1 MLPTLALYASATD
14 HRSVSGAILRRTK
27 LKALK
32 EALTG
37 TYTRGEFL
45 GFGAALAGA
54 FTLGRLPGG
63 DHAAAAAQ
71 PQTATPVA
79 GGEPDLIVVNAR
91 VLTSEPGV
99 PRAEAFAVKNGRFTA
114 VGSTS
119 DVRNL
124 ATARTPIVDAQQMTV
139 VPGFIDA
146 HCHPSGVEE
155 LYGVNTNLRTVRE
168 IQSAIR
174 QKAETSAPEIWITG
188 FMFDDTKLDRPLTR
202 KDLDEATTEHPV
214 SVAHR
219 GGHTNFY
226 NSKAFELAGITDKTP
241 DPLNGRVAENAR
253 NVFARVGKR
262 ETFTPEQRRDRA
274 RKGMAHMSKLFNAA
288 GLTTVHN
295 AGTNQDHILAYE
307 DCRKNG
313 ELTHRAYMM
322 IRSTPAFNGLKAAN
336 IYTGFGDEWIRV
348 GGVKFV
354 ADGSASERT
363 MRMST
368 PYVGTNDYGIL
379 TMTQDQ
385 LYEAIDD
392 AHSHNFQ
399 VGVHANGDVTIDM
412 VLKAYERALQKWP
425 DPNRRHRIEHCTLVN
440 PDLIRRIKASGVIP
454 TPFWTYVYY
463 HGEKWVEYGDEKV
476 NWMFA
481 HRSFLDAGIRVPGAS
496 DYTPGPF
503 EPLMAIQS
511 MVTRKDYKGRVW
523 GPKQKVTIDEA
534 LTIATINGAYASSEE
549 NLKGSIAA
557 GKLADFVVLE
567 KDPHD
572 VDLDQIMNIKVNRTV
587 VGGKTVYGG

>member
-1 MLPTLALYASATD
+1 M
-14 HRSVSGAILRRTK
+14 GK
-27 LKALK
+27 
-32 EALTG
+32 
-37 TYTRGEFL
+37 YTRGEFL

-54 FTLGRLPGG
+54 FSLGRLGAGHLEPSVS
-63 DHAAAAAQ
+63 AQ
-71 PQTATPVA
+71 PSTS

-91 VLTSEPGV
+91 VLTSDAAL
-99 PRAEAFAVKNGRFTA
+99 PRAEAFAVRSGRFVA
-114 VGSTS
+114 VGSS
-119 DVRNL
+119 ADVRNL
-124 ATARTPIVDAQQMTV
+124 ATARAPIIDAQTMTV

-174 QKAETSAPEIWITG
+174 RKAESSSPEIWITG

-219 GGHTNFY
+219 GGHTSFY
-226 NSKAFELAGITDKTP
+226 NSKAFELAGITARTP
-241 DPLNGRVAENAR
+241 DPPDGRYFKENGELNGRVAENAR
-253 NVFARVGKR
+253 NVFSRVGKR

-274 RKGMAHMSKLFNAA
+274 RNGMKHMSQLFNAC
-288 GLTTVHN
+288 GLTSVHN
-295 AGTNQDHILAYE
+295 AGTSQDHILAYE

-322 IRSTPAFNGLKAAN
+322 IRSPQAFTGLKAAN
-336 IYTGFGDEWIRV
+336 ISTGFGDEWIRV

-379 TMTQDQ
+379 TMTQEQ
-385 LYEAIDD
+385 LHEAIDD
-392 AHSHNFQ
+392 AHNHGFQ

-440 PDLIRRIKASGVIP
+440 PDLIRRIKANGVIP

-463 HGEKWVEYGDEKV
+463 HGEKWKEYGDEKV
-476 NWMFA
+476 AWMFA
-481 HRSFLDAGIRVPGAS
+481 H
-496 DYTPGPF
+496 
-503 EPLMAIQS
+503 
-511 MVTRKDYKGRVW
+511 K
-523 GPKQKVTIDEA
+523 
-534 LTIATINGAYASSEE
+534 
-549 NLKGSIAA
+549 
-557 GKLADFVVLE
+557 
-567 KDPHD
+567 
-572 VDLDQIMNIKVNRTV
+572 
-587 VGGKTVYGG
+587 

>member
-1 MLPTLALYASATD
+1 MA
-14 HRSVSGAILRRTK
+14 K
-27 LKALK
+27 
-32 EALTG
+32 
-37 TYTRGEFL
+37 YTRGEFL

-54 FTLGRLPGG
+54 FTLGRLPG
-63 DHAAAAAQ
+63 AEQTASAQ
-71 PQTATPVA
+71 PIVSA
-79 GGEPDLIVVNAR
+79 GEPDLIVVNAR
-91 VLTSEPGV
+91 VLTSDTAT
-99 PRAEAFAVKNGRFTA
+99 PRAEAFAVKNGRFVA

-124 ATARTPIVDAQQMTV
+124 ATARTPVIDAQRMTV
-139 VPGFIDA
+139 TPGFIDA
-146 HCHPSGVEE
+146 HSHPSGVEE

-174 QKAETSAPEIWITG
+174 QKAENSAPEVWING

-226 NSKAFELAGITDKTP
+226 NSKAFELAGITAQTP
-241 DPLNGRVAENAR
+241 DPSDGRFFKENGELNGRVAENAR
-253 NVFARVGKR
+253 DVFERVGKR

-274 RKGMAHMSKLFNAA
+274 RNGMKHMSRLFNAA
-288 GLTTVHN
+288 GLTSVHN
-295 AGTNQDHILAYE
+295 AGTEEEHVLAYE

-322 IRSTPAFNGLKAAN
+322 ISAPRVLAGLKAAN
-336 IYTGFGDEWIRV
+336 LFTGFGDEWIRL
-348 GGVKFV
+348 GGAKFV

-385 LYEAIDD
+385 LYEAVDD
-392 AHSHNFQ
+392 AHSHGFQ

-412 VLKAYERALQKWP
+412 VLKAFERVLQKWP

-440 PDLIRRIKASGVIP
+440 PDLIRRIKANGVIP
-454 TPFWTYVYY
+454 TPFWTYIYY
-463 HGEKWVEYGDEKV
+463 HGEKWKEYGDEKIA
-476 NWMFA
+476 WMFA

-511 MVTRKDYKGRVW
+511 MVTRKDYRGRVW
-523 GPKQKVTIDEA
+523 GPSQKVTVDEA

-549 NLKGSIAA
+549 NLKGSITA
-557 GKLADFVVLE
+557 GKLADFVMLE

-572 VDLDQIMNIKVNRTV
+572 SEPDQIMNIKVNRTV
-587 VGGKTVYGG
+587 IGGKTVYGG

>member
-1 MLPTLALYASATD
+1 MA
-14 HRSVSGAILRRTK
+14 K
-27 LKALK
+27 
-32 EALTG
+32 
-37 TYTRGEFL
+37 YTRGEFL
-45 GFGAALAGA
+45 GFSAALAGA
-54 FTLGRLPGG
+54 FTFGKLPSSVQP
-63 DHAAAAAQ
+63 AS
-71 PQTATPVA
+71 PQTAPA
-79 GGEPDLIVVNAR
+79 ASGGEPDLIVVNGN
-91 VLTSEPGV
+91 VLTSDSAQ
-99 PRAEAFAVKNGRFTA
+99 PRAEAFAVKNGRFVA
-114 VGSTS
+114 VGSNA

-124 ATARTPIVDAQQMTV
+124 ATRRTQVVDAQRMTIT
-139 VPGFIDA
+139 PGFIDA
-146 HCHPSGVEE
+146 HSHPSGVEE

-174 QKAETSAPEIWITG
+174 QKAESSAPEIWITG

-226 NSKAFELAGITDKTP
+226 NSKAFELAGITNQTP
-241 DPLNGRVAENAR
+241 DPDDGRFFRENGELNGRVAENAR
-253 NVFARVGKR
+253 AVFNRVGKR
-262 ETFTPEQRRDRA
+262 ESFTPEQRRERG
-274 RKGMAHMSKLFNAA
+274 RNGMRHMSQLFNAA
-288 GLTTVHN
+288 GLTSVHN
-295 AGTNQDHILAYE
+295 AGTGPDHILAYE
-307 DCRKNG
+307 DCRRNG

-322 IRSTPAFNGLKAAN
+322 IRAPQAFSGLKAAN
-336 IYTGFGDEWIRV
+336 ISTGFGDEWIRI

-368 PYVGTNDYGIL
+368 PYVGTNDHGIL
-379 TMTQDQ
+379 TMTQEQ
-385 LYEAIDD
+385 LHEAIDD
-392 AHSHNFQ
+392 AHSHGFQ

-440 PDLIRRIKASGVIP
+440 PDLVRRIKANGVIP

-463 HGEKWVEYGDEKV
+463 HGEKWKEYGDEKIK
-476 NWMFA
+476 WMFA

-511 MVTRKDYKGRVW
+511 MVTRTDYKGRVW
-523 GPKQKVTIDEA
+523 GANQKVTVDEA
-534 LTIATINGAYASSEE
+534 LTIATINGAHASSEE
-549 NLKGSIAA
+549 QLKGSITA
-557 GKLADFVVLE
+557 GKLADFVFLE

-572 VDLDQIMNIKVNRTV
+572 VPPTEIMNIKVNRTV
-587 VGGKTVYGG
+587 VGGKTVYPKQNS

>member
-1 MLPTLALYASATD
+1 MA
-14 HRSVSGAILRRTK
+14 K
-27 LKALK
+27 
-32 EALTG
+32 
-37 TYTRGEFL
+37 YTRGEFL

-54 FTLGRLPGG
+54 FAFGKLP
-63 DHAAAAAQ
+63 AAGIPAAAQ
-71 PQTATPVA
+71 TPA
-79 GGEPDLIVVNAR
+79 AAPAGEPDLIVVNGR
-91 VLTSEPGV
+91 VLTSDTAQ
-99 PRAEAFAVKNGRFTA
+99 PRVEAFAVKNGRFTA
-114 VGSTS
+114 VGSTA

-124 ATARTPIVDAQQMTV
+124 ATARTPVIDAQRLTV

-146 HCHPSGVEE
+146 HSHPSGVEE

-174 QKAETSAPEIWITG
+174 AKVETTAPEVWITG

-226 NSKAFELAGITDKTP
+226 NSKAFELAGITDATP
-241 DPLNGRVAENAR
+241 DPPDGRFFRDNGSLNGRVAENAR
-253 NVFARVGKR
+253 NVFSRVGKR

-288 GLTTVHN
+288 GLTSVHN
-295 AGTNQDHILAYE
+295 AMTSKDHILAYE
-307 DCRKNG
+307 DCRRHG
-313 ELTHRAYMM
+313 ELTHRAYLMV
-322 IRSTPAFNGLKAAN
+322 RGEAYTGLQAAN
-336 IYTGFGDEWIRV
+336 IHTGFGDEWIRV

-368 PYVGTNDYGIL
+368 PYVGTEDYGIL
-379 TMTQDQ
+379 TMTQEQ
-385 LYEAIDD
+385 LHEAIDD
-392 AHSHNFQ
+392 AHSHDWQ

-425 DPNRRHRIEHCTLVN
+425 DADRRHRIEHCTLVN

-463 HGEKWVEYGDEKV
+463 HGEKWREYGDGKIA
-476 NWMFA
+476 WMFA
-481 HRSFLDAGIRVPGAS
+481 HKSFLDAGIRVPGAS

-503 EPLMAIQS
+503 EPLMALQS

-523 GPKQKVTIDEA
+523 GPNQKVTVDQA
-534 LTIATINGAYASSEE
+534 LMIATINGAYASHEE
-549 NLKGSIAA
+549 DLKGSITA
-557 GKLADFVVLE
+557 GKLADFIVLE
-567 KDPHD
+567 QDPHD
-572 VDLDQIMNIKVNRTV
+572 VDPDQIMNIKINRTV
-587 VGGKTVYGG
+587 VGGKTVYN

>member
-1 MLPTLALYASATD
+1 M
-14 HRSVSGAILRRTK
+14 GQ
-27 LKALK
+27 
-32 EALTG
+32 
-37 TYTRGEFL
+37 YTRGEFL
-45 GFGAALAGA
+45 GLSALLAGA
-54 FTLGRLPGG
+54 FTLGRGPG
-63 DHAAAAAQ
+63 ARSAAAQ
-71 PQTATPVA
+71 QLTPATPSS
-79 GGEPDLIVVNAR
+79 GGPDLIVVNAR
-91 VLTSEPGV
+91 VYTSDPAL

-124 ATARTPIVDAQQMTV
+124 ANARTAVIDAQRMTA

-146 HCHPSGVEE
+146 HNHPSGVQE

-168 IQSAIR
+168 IQAAIKK
-174 QKAETSAPEIWITG
+174 KADATPPGFWVNG

-202 KDLDEATTEHPV
+202 KDLDEATTDHPV

-226 NSKAFELAGITDKTP
+226 NSRAFELAGITKATP
-241 DPLNGRVAENAR
+241 DPDDGRFFRDNGELNGRVAENAR
-253 NVFARVGKR
+253 GVFNRVGKR

-274 RKGMAHMSKLFNAA
+274 RNGMRYMSELFNAV
-288 GLTTVHN
+288 GLTSVHN
-295 AGTNQDHILAYE
+295 AGTSPEHILAYE
-307 DCRKNG
+307 DCRKHG

-322 IRSTPAFNGLKAAN
+322 IRSTEAYNGLKAAN

-368 PYVGTNDYGIL
+368 PYVGTTDYGIL
-379 TMTQDQ
+379 TMTQEQ

-392 AHSHNFQ
+392 AHSHQFQ

-425 DPNRRHRIEHCTLVN
+425 DPNRRHRIEHCTLIN
-440 PDLIRRIKASGVIP
+440 PDIIRRMKANGVIP

-463 HGEKWVEYGDEKV
+463 HGEKWKEYGDEKISR
-476 NWMFA
+476 MFA
-481 HRSFLDAGIRVPGAS
+481 HRTFLDAGIPVPGAS

-511 MVTRKDYKGRVW
+511 MVTRTDYKGRVW
-523 GPKQKVTIDEA
+523 GPNQKVTVDEA

-549 NLKGSIAA
+549 QLKGSIAA

-567 KDPHD
+567 QDPHD
-572 VDLDQIMNIKVNRTV
+572 VSPDAIMNIKVNRTV
-587 VGGKTVYGG
+587 VGGKTVYPKQPS